1 MDSRN
6 RSLEIPHRDVTLDI
20 AKALCI
26 VLMVVGHSGCP
37 DYLHRF
43 IYMFHMPCFFFIS
56 GWLLNDKHISNLKTG
71 LLKKAKGSYWP
82 FIKWQLIFLLC
93 HNLFAR
99 LHIYSEYYSLHDF
112 SLKAVRILTM
122 TGGEQLLGG
131 FWFLI
136 SLFWAS
142 VATLLY
148 VALLYKRKYL
158 TIFSMWGGVILILLL
173 AMAEEYIPI
182 KLPAQFGSQTILATA
197 FYMSG
202 YSCKQMKFS
211 FCKPP
216 FIGIALLTLPAIVA
230 LLTHLSMNTTGAK
243 IIVFYPVA
251 LAGIVGTLILSSW
264 LSRQALVRNYLA
276 NIGRKTLYILT
287 FHFLV
292 FKLVSYAYIRL
303 VGRPIAELAQFPVLQ
318 DTANWLWV
326 IYTIVGVG
334 VSVGLWKA
342 LKKL

>member
-1 MDSRN
+1 
-6 RSLEIPHRDVTLDI
+6 
-20 AKALCI
+20 
-26 VLMVVGHSGCP
+26 
-37 DYLHRF
+37 
-43 IYMFHMPCFFFIS
+43 
-56 GWLLNDKHISNLKTG
+56 
-71 LLKKAKGSYWP
+71 
-82 FIKWQLIFLLC
+82 
-93 HNLFAR
+93 
-99 LHIYSEYYSLHDF
+99 
-112 SLKAVRILTM
+112 
-122 TGGEQLLGG
+122 
-131 FWFLI
+131 
-136 SLFWAS
+136 
-142 VATLLY
+142 
-148 VALLYKRKYL
+148 
-158 TIFSMWGGVILILLL
+158 
-173 AMAEEYIPI
+173 MAEEYIPI